1 MNKLNEYY
9 PVIKEPATKNIK
21 QDLPKVSNSVS
32 AIENSAK
39 QTKRDSGATA
49 INERSVDFIYPKK
62 TENKRRNQKY
72 SKEKSF
78 NEPFIT
84 KVPLRNLENLKE
96 SDFPSDS
103 GCETAAMREFPKPP
117 ERIKIIKIFPQVPRR
132 TFLGIR
138 HEIIPVPLPRQS
150 IKSLPRC
157 SPRGKSDVI
166 TMLNRLNQQEKK
178 SFEANVTSSSSL
190 SSQNSEICRHIT
202 VSKFVKRSQILSN
215 NLEKEDKAKI
225 EETETTK
232 FISSTDPSEK
242 QASPKLSQSDSVSKE
257 KGCNQLNDH
266 QYFENDKYVDADNK
280 VRNPARE
287 ENESNIFL
295 ESQQNKTDSLL
306 PRVPDGLQHNASNSA
321 AAPAWGTSQ
330 GETGS
335 SPKLNPSKTPSNP
348 EVRASRMSC
357 RSKSTEV
364 CLAKAKQIEN
374 SNKPRTIKSQI
385 TSQLSVKRSVTPI
398 SEEVMSDCSET
409 ILKSETK
416 INNSQKSSPAYPFNC
431 DPRSAYSPNKN
442 LTYEINRGTFNK
454 TSSTP
459 PQTKKNSLTQTDV
472 GYQLKCTEP
481 LSNEMIDVNLSLPG
495 KSSKSPSSFFTSPVE
510 STKKSSKMTLTSYS
524 PEDWKADGQQTK
536 YSVNSTEIAM
546 SVQSKSQNVP
556 LSTSKPN
563 QPLSGLNLVPIPQ
576 ILYAHAYRTIE
587 SLNYDKIPSR
597 IIESLQG
604 TLYNDIPK
612 YEEPRKCLVPCTCQP
627 QVVANDLLRRD
638 SLVNV
643 DFLHHQNH
651 IPENVDQPKNQA
663 FSCNNPQFTSR
674 AALNDSEI
682 NVYPSTMLINKVN
695 SFHKDSMLDVNSL
708 AASVKSKLDFL
719 KTMTSKQ
726 DYSWR
731 LPPNLDSGK
740 CFNYLSEQLERS
752 GDQIKSTRQPLPNR
766 TRSPPQGHNTH
777 GRPRTHLRN
786 ADILRDGRTNP
797 DKTHYK
803 QFTRHSHSTHH
814 RESDACKSQK
824 FFDDKGST
832 CRSKTA
838 LRYRNEDPS
847 NSVWSEASSEESIG
861 HSASCESQ
869 SFCKSST
876 TLSNRHKCHNFSAQ
890 NCSHNSAWCGRSPRN
905 SPKVRVMMIPA
916 SSSRNS
922 CNRHHKHNSPF
933 RNAPQISGSALFRA
947 AANVTREFTSASL
960 GRKRLQKPSHFAERI
975 EELKRILAEGLA
987 SRKSPRHHD
996 IRERMPYLS
1005 SHNSPRNHAGNRHYY
1020 VEPAHHGGSKS
1031 YQCFTK
1037 GSYSTHNRVNASPKH
1052 FQESPRFFLRDSNG
1066 RHPHHFHSKSPSS
1079 HHQFKSGVPQGMHS
1093 RNLPMGN
1100 WHHPSRHSSFNV
1112 KASCDNFYGNKCF
1125 PFWGYRR

>member
-9 PVIKEPATKNIK
+9 PVLKEPAPKNIK
-21 QDLPKVSNSVS
+21 HDLPKVSNSVS

-39 QTKRDSGATA
+39 QTKRDSGTTA
-49 INERSVDFIYPKK
+49 LNERSVDFICPKK
-62 TENKRRNQKY
+62 TENRKRNQKC
-72 SKEKSF
+72 SQEKTF

-84 KVPLRNLENLKE
+84 KVPLRNLKNLKE
-96 SDFPSDS
+96 NDFPSDS
-103 GCETAAMREFPKPP
+103 GCETVAIGEFPKPP

-132 TFLGIR
+132 TFLGIDQ
-138 HEIIPVPLPRQS
+138 EINPVPLPRHS
-150 IKSLPRC
+150 IKRFPRS
-157 SPRGKSDVI
+157 SPRKSDVI
-166 TMLNRLNQQEKK
+166 TMLNRLNEQEKK
-178 SFEANVTSSSSL
+178 SFLTKASSSSSL

-202 VSKFVKRSQILSN
+202 VSKFIKRSQILSN
-215 NLEKEDKAKI
+215 NLEKEDQIQEA
-225 EETETTK
+225 ETTK
-232 FISSTDPSEK
+232 FITSTDQSEK
-242 QASPKLSQSDSVSKE
+242 QASPKHSQSDSLSNDKE
-257 KGCNQLNDH
+257 CSQICDSRP
-266 QYFENDKYVDADNK
+266 FENGKYADADDK
-280 VRNPARE
+280 TRNPARQ

-295 ESQQNKTDSLL
+295 ESQENKIDSRL

-321 AAPAWGTSQ
+321 AAPAWGTLQ
-330 GETGS
+330 GETGP

-348 EVRASRMSC
+348 EVRASRLSC

-364 CLAKAKQIEN
+364 CLAKVKQNEN

-385 TSQLSVKRSVTPI
+385 ASQLSVKNSVTPI
-398 SEEVMSDCSET
+398 SEEGMSDSSET

-416 INNSQKSSPAYPFNC
+416 INNSQKSSPTYPFNC
-431 DPRSAYSPNKN
+431 DPRNTYSPNKK
-442 LTYEINRGTFNK
+442 LTYEFNRGTCNK

-481 LSNEMIDVNLSLPG
+481 LSNEMIDINLSLPG
-495 KSSKSPSSFFTSPVE
+495 KSSKSPSSFFASPVE
-510 STKKSSKMTLTSYS
+510 STKKSSKMTLMSYS
-524 PEDWKADGQQTK
+524 PEDRKADGAQTK

-546 SVQSKSQNVP
+546 SVQSKNQNVP
-556 LSTSKPN
+556 ISTSKPS
-563 QPLSGLNLVPIPQ
+563 QTMSGLNLVPIPQ
-576 ILYAHAYRTIE
+576 VFFAHAYRTIE

-597 IIESLQG
+597 VIESLQG
-604 TLYNDIPK
+604 TLCSDIPK
-612 YEEPRKCLVPCTCQP
+612 YEEPRKCLVPFTCQA
-627 QVVANDLLRRD
+627 QVEVAADDLLRKD

-643 DFLHHQNH
+643 GFLHNQNH
-651 IPENVDQPKNQA
+651 IPENVDQSKNQA
-663 FSCNNPQFTSR
+663 FSCNNPQFASR

-682 NVYPSTMLINKVN
+682 NVYPSTKLINKVN

-719 KTMTSKQ
+719 KTMNSKP

-752 GDQIKSTRQPLPNR
+752 GDQIRSTRQPLPLGS
-766 TRSPPQGHNTH
+766 RSPQHCHSTH
-777 GRPRTHLRN
+777 GSPRTHLRN
-786 ADILRDGRTNP
+786 ADSHRDGRTNL

-814 RESDACKSQK
+814 RESGACKSQK
-824 FFDDKGST
+824 FFDEKGST
-832 CRSKTA
+832 CRSKTG
-838 LRYRNEDPS
+838 LRCRNEDPS
-847 NSVWSEASSEESIG
+847 NSVWSEASSEESID

-876 TLSNRHKCHNFSAQ
+876 TLSNRQKCHNFSAQ

-922 CNRHHKHNSPF
+922 CHRHYKHNSPSF

-987 SRKSPRHHD
+987 SRKSPRQHD
-996 IRERMPYLS
+996 IRERMPHLS
-1005 SHNSPRNHAGNRHYY
+1005 SRNSPRNHDGNRHYY

-1037 GSYSTHNRVNASPKH
+1037 GSYSTHNRASPKH

-1066 RHPHHFHSKSPSS
+1066 RHPHHFHSKSPFS
-1079 HHQFKSGVPQGMHS
+1079 HHQFKSSVPQGMHS
-1093 RNLPMGN
+1093 RNPPMGN

-1112 KASCDNFYGNKCF
+1112 KASCDNFYGNKCL
-1125 PFWGYRR
+1125 PPWGYRR